1 MAISLNS
8 IKLTTALSAP
18 FVLVYGEA
26 GVGKTTWA
34 SQAPNPVFIF
44 TENGAG
50 SLTLKAFPKVTSF
63 GEVMDAIEVLY
74 NEDHPYESVVIDSL
88 DHLEPLIWAEV
99 CAQHG
104 IRSIEEMGYGKGY
117 LEALTYWRQ
126 FLDGLNALRDH
137 KGMCVILIAHHQ
149 IKRFESP
156 EHDSIDRYDIKLHA
170 KASALVQESVDVIG
184 FAKPRVVTKT
194 ENLGFNQ
201 TRTRGVS
208 TGERVL
214 ATVGTAAFVAKNRY
228 SLPAEL
234 PLTWSAFADAIAAA
248 KQAAA

>member
-8 IKLTTALSAP
+8 IKRTTAISAP
-18 FVLVYGEA
+18 RMLVYGEA
-26 GVGKTTWA
+26 GIGKTTFA
-34 SQAPNPVFIF
+34 AGAPRPVFVF
-44 TENGAG
+44 TEDGAG
-50 SLTLKAFPKVTSF
+50 TLTVDSFPKANSF
-63 GEVMDAIEVLY
+63 ADVMDAIAALY
-74 NEDHPYESVVIDSL
+74 SEEHDYESIVVDSL

-117 LEALTYWRQ
+117 MEAIAYWRQ

-149 IKRFESP
+149 IRRFESP

-184 FAKPRVVTKT
+184 FAKPRVVTKV

-214 ATVGTAAFVAKNRY
+214 AVVGTAAYVAKNRY
-228 SLPAEL
+228 ALPAEL
-234 PLTWSAFADAIAAA
+234 PLTWSALADAISAA